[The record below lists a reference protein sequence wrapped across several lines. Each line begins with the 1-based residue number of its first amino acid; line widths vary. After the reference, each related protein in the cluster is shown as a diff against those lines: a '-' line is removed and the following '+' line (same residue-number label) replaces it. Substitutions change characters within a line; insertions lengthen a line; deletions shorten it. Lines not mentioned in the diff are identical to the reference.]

1 MKILRHAV
9 AAAVLL
15 ALFGCANPEA
25 DWQKAEVE
33 NTEAAYQAFIE
44 KYPDGE
50 WAAKAQAQL
59 EALKD
64 AKDWENAQTA
74 DTVEAYDN
82 YLIAHPAGVHMGEA
96 RQRIGE
102 LELEAAWSA
111 AQQTG
116 TKEAL
121 EDFVSRYPD
130 APQAEQARSQIAALN
145 PPPPPPPPPK
155 PKVVAKPAAKSAKKP
170 AATTSSATPGGS
182 VTEGQN
188 YQVQLGAFSSMDKA
202 RSEKTRL
209 EKAYGRT
216 IGTLLIQQPINNDG
230 LYRLKSSGSMA
241 ESVARSACKRLQGAG
256 EACMVVKR

>member
-1 MKILRHAV
+1 MKILRLAV
-9 AAAVLL
+9 AAAALL

-25 DWQKAEVE
+25 DWQKAEAE
-33 NTEAAYQAFIE
+33 NTEAAYQAFLE
-44 KYPDGE
+44 QYPDGE
-50 WAAKAQAQL
+50 WAERAQTQL

-74 DTVEAYDN
+74 DAIEGYDN
-82 YLIAHPAGVHMGEA
+82 YLVAHPAGAHMGEA
-96 RQRIGE
+96 RQRISE
-102 LELEAAWSA
+102 LELEAAWST
-111 AQQTG
+111 AQQAG

-155 PKVVAKPAAKSAKKP
+155 PKSKVAAKPAAKP
-170 AATTSSATPGGS
+170 AAKTATTAQATSGT
-182 VTEGQN
+182 VEGRN
-188 YQVQLGAFSSMDKA
+188 YQVQLGAFSSAEKA
-202 RSEKTRL
+202 KSEKARL

-216 IGTLLIQQPINNDG
+216 IGTLMIQQPINNDG

>member
-1 MKILRHAV
+1 MTTLRLAV
-9 AAAVLL
+9 AAAALL

-25 DWQKAEVE
+25 DWQKAEAE
-33 NTEAAYQAFIE
+33 NTEAAYQAFLE
-44 KYPDGE
+44 KHPEGE
-50 WAAKAQAQL
+50 WAQRAQAQL
-59 EALKD
+59 DALKD

-74 DTVEAYDN
+74 DAIESYND
-82 YLIAHPAGVHMGEA
+82 YLLAHPAGAHMGEA

-102 LELEAAWSA
+102 LEMEAAWST
-111 AQQTG
+111 AQQAG

-155 PKVVAKPAAKSAKKP
+155 PKAAAKPAAKSAPKA
-170 AATTSSATPGGS
+170 AATTSKAAAAS
-182 VTEGQN
+182 VPEGHN
-188 YQVQLGAFSSMDKA
+188 YQVQLGAFSSAEKA
-202 RSEKTRL
+202 RSEKARL

-216 IGTLLIQQPINNDG
+216 IGTLMVQQPINNDG

-256 EACMVVKR
+256 EPCMVVKR